1 MKQIIGGYEITTA
14 STEAAEQTKRGI
26 ESFIEWR
33 IDPYDWLDR
42 ALETARKQSDY
53 YLLFHPPRE

>member
-1 MKQIIGGYEITTA
+1 MKQIIDGYEITTA

-33 IDPYDWLDR
+33 MDPFDWLDVHWKPIR
-42 ALETARKQSDY
+42 IVSL
-53 YLLFHPPRE
+53 PPWSKVCCW